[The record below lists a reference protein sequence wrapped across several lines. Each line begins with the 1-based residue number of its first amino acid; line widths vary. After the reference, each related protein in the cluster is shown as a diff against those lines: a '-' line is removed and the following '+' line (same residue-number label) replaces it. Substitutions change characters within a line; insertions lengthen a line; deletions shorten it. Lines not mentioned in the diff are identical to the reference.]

1 MYSGEKLCTNCFINS
16 IEKNISA
23 TISKY
28 KMLNPQDKIIVAV
41 SGGKDSLA
49 LLLNIYQIQ
58 KEKGR
63 SKPIIAL
70 TIDEGISGYR
80 NKSIESAKNFCNK
93 YNIEHKILRFKDIIG
108 KTLDEIISIKK
119 DNSDYQYACNY
130 CATLRRRLL
139 NEGARELGADILAMG
154 HNLTDFAETYLMNI
168 LFKRY
173 QIIANQYLFKK
184 ENNEIRKYFIKKIT
198 PLMKIPEEEIYIYSN
213 LKKID
218 YFPSHCP
225 YREQDPILRK
235 RVLEFIQKCKSFSPE
250 VEFNLLNGFLEISEI
265 LYNNFQ
271 RKAYNT
277 CKKCGYPCGTKDLCL
292 YCTYVNDFNK

>member
-1 MYSGEKLCTNCFINS
+1 
-16 IEKNISA
+16 
-23 TISKY
+23 
-28 KMLNPQDKIIVAV
+28 
-41 SGGKDSLA
+41 
-49 LLLNIYQIQ
+49 
-58 KEKGR
+58 
-63 SKPIIAL
+63 
-70 TIDEGISGYR
+70 
-80 NKSIESAKNFCNK
+80 
-93 YNIEHKILRFKDIIG
+93 
-108 KTLDEIISIKK
+108 
-119 DNSDYQYACNY
+119 
-130 CATLRRRLL
+130 
-139 NEGARELGADILAMG
+139 
-154 HNLTDFAETYLMNI
+154 MNI

-184 ENNEIRKYFIKKIT
+184 EDNEIRKYFVKKIT
-198 PLMKIPEEEIYIYSN
+198 PLMKIPEEEIYLYSN

-271 RKAYNT
+271 RKTYNT
-277 CKKCGYPCGTKDLCL
+277 CKKCGYPSGSKNLCL